1 MGFGGSTSQPAHK
14 HSIHSSYS
22 NLFTV
27 QFCQHGGRSRGAKAR
42 NEVSLQLFGEFSM
55 YDTEPQ
61 RLKCLISQE
70 PLGIS
75 ESRELVER

>member
-55 YDTEPQ
+55 YGAK
-61 RLKCLISQE
+61 RLECLMSQE